1 MKLLHFDGDAAV
13 YFEGLHQ
20 IYIYIYIYLP
30 SYDYW
35 VREQKGYN

>member
-1 MKLLHFDGDAAV
+1 MELLHFDGDAAV

-20 IYIYIYIYLP
+20 SYIYIYLP